1 MTMIQFP
8 DDFVWGVASSAYQIE
23 GAYEKDGRGPS
34 IWDTFCH
41 TPGKI
46 YRGHVGDEA
55 ADHYH
60 RYADDV
66 GMMAELGLD
75 AYRFSIAWSRVL
87 PAGKGKV
94 NPKGLDFYDRLV
106 DVLMEQGIT
115 PFPTLHHWDLPQA
128 LQDEGGGWA
137 NRETAYHFAEF
148 ARVTVERLGD
158 RVTRWITHNEPFV
171 LSVLGHYTGE
181 HAPGLTDPFATF
193 QVGYHLLLS
202 HGLAVDVLRT
212 CSRQP
217 LEIGI
222 TLDYSPM
229 HPATESDEDRQAAR
243 RLDGIRN
250 RMFFEPILLGEYPQD
265 VREMLGP
272 LMPEIKD
279 EDLRHMSAPIDFV
292 GLNYYTRTVV
302 RHDPGF
308 PVIAASP
315 VEPEGNEYSMMW
327 EIYPEGMY
335 ETITRVWNDYR
346 PPSIYITENGIPV
359 PDDVD
364 HDGQVRDYRRIR
376 YLRDHLFQVHRASET
391 GIPVKGYFHW
401 SLTDNFEW
409 AFGYRMR
416 FGLVFVDFD
425 TQERTIKESGRWYA
439 QVIENKGFD
448 PTSSG
453 LHLPG

>member
-1 MTMIQFP
+1 MAMIQFP

-23 GAYEKDGRGPS
+23 GACDKDGRGPS

-46 YRGHVGDEA
+46 YQGHVGDKA

-60 RYADDV
+60 RYTGDV
-66 GMMAELGLD
+66 GIMAELGVK

-87 PAGKGKV
+87 PAGKGKI
-94 NPKGLDFYDRLV
+94 NTKGLDFYDRLV
-106 DVLMEQGIT
+106 DALMEQGIT

-137 NRETAYHFAEF
+137 NRETAYHFAGF
-148 ARVTVERLGD
+148 ARLMVERLGD
-158 RVTRWITHNEPFV
+158 RVTQWITHNEPFV
-171 LSVLGHYTGE
+171 LSVLGHFMGE
-181 HAPGLTDPFATF
+181 HAPGITDPFVTF
-193 QVGYHLLLS
+193 QVGYHLLLA

-212 CSRQP
+212 CSKQP
-217 LEIGI
+217 PKVGI

-229 HPATESDEDRQAAR
+229 HPATETDEDRQAAR

-250 RMFFEPILLGEYPQD
+250 RMFFEPILLGEYPED

-279 EDLRHMSAPIDFV
+279 EDLKQMSAPIDFV
-292 GLNYYTRTVV
+292 GVNYYTRMVV
-302 RHDPGF
+302 RHDPDF

-327 EIYPEGMY
+327 EIYPEGLY
-335 ETITRVWNDYR
+335 ETITRVWHDYR

-364 HDGQVRDYRRIR
+364 HDGQVRDYRRTR
-376 YLRDHLFQVHRASET
+376 YLRDHLLQLHRVLEM

-416 FGLVFVDFD
+416 FGLVYVDFD
-425 TQERTIKESGRWYA
+425 TQERTIKQSGHWYA
-439 QVIENKGFD
+439 RVIGNKGFD
-448 PTSSG
+448 PASSG
-453 LHLPG
+453 MHLPC